1 MRSVYASLER
11 GCPVFSRRRAF
22 TLIELLI
29 VVVIVGILA
38 AIAIPKFASSKQKAY
53 IASMKTDLRNLA
65 TVQEAYFFNAN
76 AYATQVSLPVG
87 SFHASAGNSVSII
100 SADQAGWSAS
110 ATNAYVP
117 STSSPSICGIWF
129 GDVTT
134 SGVAADTVE
143 GITGC
148 S

>member
-1 MRSVYASLER
+1 
-11 GCPVFSRRRAF
+11 VFNRRRAF

-53 IASMKTDLRNLA
+53 IASMRTDLRNLA

-76 AYATQVSLPVG
+76 AYATQVNLPAG

-110 ATNAYVP
+110 ATNSYVP
-117 STSSPSICGIWF
+117 STSIPNTCGIWF

-134 SGVAADTVE
+134 SGVAADSIE
-143 GITGC
+143 GVTGC